1 MLKGLAKSQAFQQ
14 ERTDVAIRGRPV
26 AYDTKKRSFAPKV
39 KLYEVSAKQI
49 AKKAQ
54 PGQFV
59 ILRVEEDGERV
70 PLTIADFS
78 RDQGTITLIVQEVG
92 GSTAHLGL
100 LEEGQ
105 AILDLVGPLGRKT
118 HIESGMGTVVCI
130 GGGIG
135 IAPIYPIAR
144 GMKEAGNKVISII
157 GARSK
162 DLLFWKDKMQAV
174 SDTLYV
180 TTDDG
185 SDGEKGFVTTV
196 LQRLIE
202 SGEKLD
208 LVMAIGPVIMM
219 RAVARTTQ
227 PFQLHTVVSLNPV
240 MVDGTGM
247 CGGCRVSVGADVKF
261 ACVDGPEFDAHQ
273 VDFEGLMNRQ
283 KTYVEQ
289 EKRHAERCALRQKEG
304 ECGCQ

>member
-1 MLKGLAKSQAFQQ
+1 MYSI
-14 ERTDVAIRGRPV
+14 V
-26 AYDTKKRSFAPKV
+26 KKEVLAPKV
-39 KLYEVSAKQI
+39 KLFEVKAPQI

-54 PGQFV
+54 PGQFI
-59 ILRVEEDGERV
+59 ILRVAEDGERI

-78 RDQGTITLIVQEVG
+78 RERGTITLIFQEVG
-92 GSTAHLGL
+92 GSTIQLGA
-100 LEEGQ
+100 LEEGE

-118 HIESGMGTVVCI
+118 HIDPGMGTIVCI

-162 DLLFWKDKMQAV
+162 DILFWEDKMAAI
-174 SDTLYV
+174 SDELYV

-185 SDGEKGFVTTV
+185 SYGEKGLVTTV
-196 LQRLIE
+196 LQRLIDA
-202 SGEKLD
+202 GEKID
-208 LVMAIGPVIMM
+208 LVVAIGPVVMM
-219 RAVARTTQ
+219 RGVARTTQ
-227 PFQLHTVVSLNPV
+227 PYNLHTVVSLNPV

-247 CGGCRVSVGADVKF
+247 CGGCRVSVGADTKF

-273 VDFEGLMNRQ
+273 VDFEALMHRQ

-289 EKRHAERCALRQKEG
+289 EKKHAEQCALNQKEG
-304 ECGCQ
+304 TCGCQ